1 MLFFLCMTG
10 GVLVGSHVYIYRRW
24 IKHTLVS
31 RGQRKI
37 AKYVFIALPIFMVI
51 AIVSARRFNGDF
63 VTPLAYFGFG
73 YMGVLFIAITI
84 TVLMHILQQLVE
96 RLRVMRQ
103 NEQEELAEP
112 ERRAALTRGAA
123 VVSAIGTT
131 VLSAESIAQAQQKP
145 KLKRIE
151 VPIKNLPKALEGFR
165 IAQLSDVHIGPT
177 LRRTFLQD
185 VVRRVNDLKPDL
197 IAITGDLVDGKVEQL
212 NQHVQPLQDLRSK
225 HGTFF
230 TTGNHE
236 YYSGADQWIEYLTS
250 IGVRVL
256 RNEHVSLTHD
266 GAPIDVIGVDDWRAK
281 GFGGDHGH
289 DLPKAVRGRDSK
301 RVGILLA
308 HQPKSIF
315 EAAEHDIDLV
325 LSGHTHGGQLWPF
338 RFAVRLVQPY
348 IEGLHLHNDRTRIF
362 VHRGTGYWGI
372 PMRLAVDAEVVE
384 LILKRPLQA

>member
-1 MLFFLCMTG
+1 M
-10 GVLVGSHVYIYRRW
+10 
-24 IKHTLVS
+24 
-31 RGQRKI
+31 
-37 AKYVFIALPIFMVI
+37 
-51 AIVSARRFNGDF
+51 
-63 VTPLAYFGFG
+63 
-73 YMGVLFIAITI
+73 
-84 TVLMHILQQLVE
+84 
-96 RLRVMRQ
+96 
-103 NEQEELAEP
+103 
-112 ERRAALTRGAA
+112 
-123 VVSAIGTT
+123 
-131 VLSAESIAQAQQKP
+131 
-145 KLKRIE
+145 
-151 VPIKNLPKALEGFR
+151 
-165 IAQLSDVHIGPT
+165 
-177 LRRTFLQD
+177 
-185 VVRRVNDLKPDL
+185 
-197 IAITGDLVDGKVEQL
+197 
-212 NQHVQPLQDLRSK
+212 
-225 HGTFF
+225 
-230 TTGNHE
+230 
-236 YYSGADQWIEYLTS
+236 
-250 IGVRVL
+250 